1 MGMTGKDLIV
11 YILENNLMDE
21 PICKDG
27 TFIGYIP
34 IGKAAEEMGMGIAGM
49 KSLLNMYEVDCV
61 TVGGIFVPYDYKKC
75 IPKE

>member
-21 PICKDG
+21 PVFKDG
-27 TFIGYIP
+27 TLIGYIP
-34 IGKAAEEMGMGIAGM
+34 IGKAAEEMHMGIASM
-49 KSLLNMYEVDCV
+49 KALLSMYEVDCV